1 MYFKAEY
8 VHEKKKSIFPLFV
21 HFPSQTSSWYRRG
34 CVYVGLQKSMGCV
47 SVWLPDAEPRP
58 CTDINGK
65 TRWQQ
70 RGLSRPCLHARWC
83 FPRALRKALV
93 PPPLPLASPESCCD
107 CRPAAPFLPL
117 LQPSPGTSGAPSAP
131 WAGGSAA
138 GDGPVSSAP

>member
-1 MYFKAEY
+1 M
-8 VHEKKKSIFPLFV
+8 KKKKHFSSLCPFP
-21 HFPSQTSSWYRRG
+21 FPNLQLVQT
-34 CVYVGLQKSMGCV
+34 GLCLSGTPKIDGMCFCCA
-47 SVWLPDAEPRP
+47 VWLPDAEPRP

-70 RGLSRPCLHARWC
+70 RGLGRPCLRARWC